1 MQRTDSEYNGENML
15 KIKLPDRRFVDSV
28 KEDVQRLGVTEETG
42 ITIFFPLLSLVTF

>member
-1 MQRTDSEYNGENML
+1 ML

-42 ITIFFPLLSLVTF
+42 ITIFSPPLISDILNLLA